1 MNELGH
7 KYYQIALLESTAY
20 LASTCSNEGLSKF
33 STVRFHWS
41 PLQDDVKHIML
52 SGQVVDAIL
61 LILAV
66 LVVVADYENIV
77 IY

>member
-7 KYYQIALLESTAY
+7 KYYQIALLES
-20 LASTCSNEGLSKF
+20 
-33 STVRFHWS
+33 
-41 PLQDDVKHIML
+41 VKHIML